1 MTHRIAGAHPP
12 PGRPREEALLDGLT
26 PEQAQAVRHGAGP
39 LLLIAGPGAGKTKTL
54 IHRIARLLATGA
66 AQPWEIL
73 AVTFSVR
80 AAGELRL
87 RLADLLGEQIA
98 RGVTAATFH
107 SICARMLRE
116 HASVFGRTESYT
128 VYDQAD
134 VRRVIEWLLSDQQ
147 RGQIQQALADYG
159 QPAAAEVLAEIS
171 LAKNRVLSPD
181 SYQQQA
187 RHTAAPL
194 IAAVWRE
201 AEIELQRS
209 NAWDFDDLLTFAVRL
224 LAEHPHRLAFYRQRW
239 RWLLVDEYQDTNEAQ
254 STLIAL
260 LAGAGGN
267 VCCVG
272 DDDQLLYSW
281 RGAQGRNMLAFGERF
296 PAHAR
301 IVLGRN
307 FRSHAEILDAAVTCV
322 TYNERRLPKALIAM
336 RGAGGEVRVIAYG
349 SDRHEA
355 DCVAT
360 AIAQTLA
367 GGVPAGEVLVLA
379 RTGYAS
385 EPLQAALARAGVPH
399 RVLGS
404 LGLYE
409 RSEVRDALAY
419 LILLANPAD
428 AQAFRRAVGSPRRG
442 VGTATANRV
451 VALARETHHGDLIA
465 ASSHANRIESIRS
478 PAVRARLARFGE
490 GLERVRRELH
500 AGRSIGHVVVAAV
513 MLDGGLV
520 AHHQQRRDS
529 SPKPDERQN
538 AERVLEDLRSLCRA
552 AQAYEEQH
560 GDTAT
565 LIGFL
570 EHAAGLHAHEIAPG
584 EPDRRITISTI
595 HRAKG
600 TEAQLVVLIGCEE
613 RLLPSWRALAAP
625 DGDQLAEER
634 RLFYV
639 ACTRAKDQLILT
651 HAATRG
657 HRPTGGPSRF
667 LAEARLIHPTQALAA

>member
-1 MTHRIAGAHPP
+1 MTHPIAGAHPP

-26 PEQAQAVRHGAGP
+26 PEQAQAVQHGPGP

-87 RLADLLGEQIA
+87 RLADVLGEQVA
-98 RGVTAATFH
+98 RGVVATTFH
-107 SICARMLRE
+107 SICARILRE
-116 HASVFGRTESYT
+116 HAGVFGRTESYT

-159 QPAAAEVLAEIS
+159 QPAASEVLAEIS
-171 LAKNRVLSPD
+171 LAKNRLLSPD
-181 SYQQQA
+181 SYEQAA
-187 RHTAAPL
+187 RHAAAPL

-209 NAWDFDDLLTFAVRL
+209 NSLDFDDLLVLAVRL

-254 STLIAL
+254 SVLVAL

-267 VCCVG
+267 ACCVA
-272 DDDQLLYSW
+272 DDDQLIYGW
-281 RGAQGRNMLAFGERF
+281 RGAEPRNILAFGERF

-307 FRSHAEILDAAVTCV
+307 FRCRSEILDPAVACV
-322 TYNERRLPKALIAM
+322 AHNGRREAKALIAM
-336 RGAGGEVRVIAYG
+336 RGGGGEARVVAYG
-349 SDRHEA
+349 CDRHEA
-355 DCVAT
+355 DCVAA
-360 AIAQTLA
+360 AIGQAL
-367 GGVPAGEVLVLA
+367 GRGIPAGEVLVLA
-379 RTGYAS
+379 RTGYATG
-385 EPLQAALARAGVPH
+385 PLQAALARAGIPH

-409 RSEVRDALAY
+409 RSEVKDALAY
-419 LILLANPAD
+419 LALLANPAD
-428 AQAFRRAVGSPRRG
+428 AQAFKRAVGSPRRG
-442 VGTATANRV
+442 VGAATANRV
-451 VALARETHHGDLIA
+451 VQVARETHDGDLIT
-465 ASSHANRIESIRS
+465 ASTHANAIDSIR
-478 PAVRARLARFGE
+478 PPVRERLRRFGE
-490 GLERVRRELH
+490 GLDRTRHELRG
-500 AGRSIGHVVVAAV
+500 GRSLGHVVVATV

-520 AHHQQRRDS
+520 AHHQHRRDN
-529 SPKPDERQN
+529 SPKPEERQD

-560 GDTAT
+560 IDNVT

-570 EHAAGLHAHEIAPG
+570 EQAAGLHAHEIAAG
-584 EPDRRITISTI
+584 EPDRRITVSTI

-600 TEAQLVVLIGCEE
+600 TEAQLVVLLGCEE

-657 HRPTGGPSRF
+657 GRPTGGPSRF
-667 LAEARLIHPTQALAA
+667 LREAGLIDPSQALAA